1 MPYSDPA
8 SLDGHVRI
16 RGRIINDAGQFL
28 AEFGRSNLCNVSLV
42 VWERSCNAFVA
53 GGRFGR
59 LWNTQ
64 ETLTKSG
71 NYMKAV
77 ILCGGMGT
85 RLKEETEYKPKPM
98 VEIGDKPILWHIM
111 KIYSHYGIKDFVLSL
126 GYKGEMIKEYFYHYK
141 ILNNDF
147 TIELGNEKNIKIHSN
162 NAEKDWRITL
172 ADTGDKALKG
182 ARLKR
187 VQQYVDDDTFMLTYG
202 DGVADVDINAL
213 LAFHNKHGKLATVTG
228 INPASHFGELK
239 IKGDQVESFSE
250 KPRDGDGLVNGGFFV
265 FNRAVFDYIS
275 EDDSCDLEIGPL
287 EEIARQGELMVYKHR
302 GFWAC
307 MDTLRDMDYLN
318 RLWSEGRPEWKV
330 WE

>member
-1 MPYSDPA
+1 
-8 SLDGHVRI
+8 
-16 RGRIINDAGQFL
+16 
-28 AEFGRSNLCNVSLV
+28 
-42 VWERSCNAFVA
+42 
-53 GGRFGR
+53 
-59 LWNTQ
+59 
-64 ETLTKSG
+64 
-71 NYMKAV
+71 MKAV

-98 VEIGDKPILWHIM
+98 VEIGGKPILWHIM

-126 GYKGEMIKEYFYHYK
+126 GYKGEMIKEYFYHYE

-147 TIELGNEKNIKIHSN
+147 TIVLGNKEHIEIHSN
-162 NAEKDWRITL
+162 NAEKDWCITL

-228 INPASHFGELK
+228 ISPASRFGELK
-239 IKGDQVESFSE
+239 IKGNQVESFSE
-250 KPRDGDGLVNGGFFV
+250 KPRDGDGLINGGFFV
-265 FNRAVFDYIS
+265 FNKGIFDYLS
-275 EDDSCDLEIGPL
+275 ADENCDLEIGPL
-287 EEIARQGELMVYKHR
+287 EKIAGEGQLMVYKHR
-302 GFWAC
+302 GTWAC
-307 MDTLRDMDYLN
+307 MDTIRDMEYLN
-318 RLWSEGRPEWKV
+318 KLWVEGKAEWKV